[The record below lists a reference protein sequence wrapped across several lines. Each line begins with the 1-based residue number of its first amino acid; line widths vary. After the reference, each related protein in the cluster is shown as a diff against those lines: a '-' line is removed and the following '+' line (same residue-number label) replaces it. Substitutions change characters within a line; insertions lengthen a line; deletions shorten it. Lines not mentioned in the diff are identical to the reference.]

1 VATAGVVRTIAAVID
16 VDEDTFEDLVG
27 DALDGIPDDLARLI
41 ENVAVIVED
50 GSADSGLLG
59 LYRGVPLTARDAGYG
74 LGLTMPD
81 RITIFRLPICA
92 RCTTHDEVVRQ
103 VRITV
108 VHEVAHHFGID
119 DRRLTE
125 LGWG

>member
-1 VATAGVVRTIAAVID
+1 MPAVID
-16 VDEDTFEDLVG
+16 VDEDTFDDLVG
-27 DALDGIPDDLARLI
+27 DALDGIPEELGRLI

-50 GSADSGLLG
+50 GRADSGLLG
-59 LYRGVPLTARDAGYG
+59 LYRGVPLTRRDSGYG
-74 LGLTMPD
+74 LGVSMPD

-92 RCTTHDEVVRQ
+92 RCATHDEVVEQ

-108 VHEVAHHFGID
+108 VHEIAHHFGID